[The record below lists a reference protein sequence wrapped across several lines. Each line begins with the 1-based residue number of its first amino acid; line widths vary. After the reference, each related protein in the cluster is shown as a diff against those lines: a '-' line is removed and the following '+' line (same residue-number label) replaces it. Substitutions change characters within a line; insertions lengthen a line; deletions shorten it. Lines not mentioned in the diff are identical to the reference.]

1 MPCRRVTRVAALVA
15 ATLGSA
21 TCSLEEITLVEAED
35 VVVAEVHVQLSPGDA
50 GAGRA
55 TAWLHRTLEGGS
67 PASRPVPGADVLITS
82 TRGFSLELAETAAE
96 NCVHDTPVQGTGTCY
111 ATSAALAARFEP
123 GEELAVEIT
132 LRDGGVLRG
141 QSVVP
146 GDFRLRTPAAPACDL
161 APRTPL
167 EIRWTRSEGAWAYVS
182 ETLIYGLRSAF
193 APQGIEVGRDPFF
206 LLGLSVSATDT
217 TIVFPGE
224 FGVFERFDLD
234 QALSVALQQG
244 LPEGTMSDV
253 MVTATDRNYVNW
265 VRGGNFNPSG
275 VVKIPSL
282 RGDGTGVFATTV
294 SRRFQVAVGLE
305 GGLPPCDVP

>member
-1 MPCRRVTRVAALVA
+1 MMRRRVPRA
-15 ATLGSA
+15 ATLLAATFASA
-21 TCSLEEITLVEAED
+21 SCSLEEITLVDAEE
-35 VVVAEVHVQLSPGDA
+35 VVVAEVHVQLSPGDP
-50 GAGRA
+50 GASRA

-67 PASRPVPGADVLITS
+67 PSSRPVPGADVLITS
-82 TRGFSLELAETAAE
+82 SRGFSLELAETAVE
-96 NCVHDTPVQGTGTCY
+96 TCVHDTPVQGTGTCY
-111 ATSAALAARFEP
+111 ATTAALAARFVP
-123 GEELAVEIT
+123 GEHLAVEIT

-146 GDFRLRTPAAPACDL
+146 GDFNLRTPSVPACDL

-167 EIRWTRSEGAWAYVS
+167 EVRWTRSEGAWAYVS
-182 ETLIYGLRSAF
+182 ETLIHGLRDALE
-193 APQGIEVGRDPFF
+193 PQGIQVERDPFF
-206 LLGLSVSATDT
+206 LLGLSVSAADT

-224 FGVFERFDLD
+224 FGIFDRFDLD

-244 LPEGTMSDV
+244 LPEGTVSDV

-265 VRGGNFNPSG
+265 IRGGNFNPSG

-294 SRRFQVAVGLE
+294 SRRFQAVVGLA
-305 GGLPPCDVP
+305 GGLPPCDTP